1 MTDPRQL
8 PERGTKAFH
17 GLGCR
22 SAASLC
28 LSQAWSFQTTE
39 FEHRSVAAF
48 TGVYFPPLDGDHSP
62 GSSLAAGQIL
72 LCFQLQVSGNAGQPA
87 HLQLGLEDKSKMDI
101 TAWGGCVTLSAGQ
114 VWDLHPLE
122 GTNVAKF
129 LCLILTEC
137 FFSLYLL
144 LYESLEVFQGFQVFF
159 VSQRKKNKPC
169 EKIHFMLPDVV
180 VLGLQLSLRTE
191 LCQPLRF
198 LGETETMF
206 HGYRPSRGSHRVFLS
221 RKPIAWGYAENFF
234 KKLLICVNFFHFS
247 SFREY

>member
-1 MTDPRQL
+1 MTGPRQL

-114 VWDLHPLE
+114 VWVLHPLE

-137 FFSLYLL
+137 FFPCTCYYMKALKSFKAFKSFLCLRGRKINPVKKSISCCQMWLYLGC
-144 LYESLEVFQGFQVFF
+144 SFPSGQ
-159 VSQRKKNKPC
+159 S
-169 EKIHFMLPDVV
+169 
-180 VLGLQLSLRTE
+180 
-191 LCQPLRF
+191 CQPLRF
-198 LGETETMF
+198 LGETEAMF

-221 RKPIAWGYAENFF
+221 RKLIAWGYAE
-234 KKLLICVNFFHFS
+234 HF
-247 SFREY
+247 